1 MMHSCGRP
9 AVRGVVSPPMSTSQP
24 VAPADGPDPRTLGSP
39 EGQDPVLVPA
49 ELGQHDGV
57 EDEHLVSPDSEITDP
72 FDPARI
78 RIRTKILLVQQLVR
92 RLKENEINLA
102 PDFQRNLIW
111 RRHQKTRLIESL
123 LLKIPLP
130 VFYVSSDENDDWDV
144 VDGIQR
150 MSTIRDYIDGRFPL
164 KGLEYL
170 TQFRG
175 TIFED
180 LPRRMRRRI
189 DETELLVNIIEH
201 GTPPEVMFN
210 VFTRINTGGTPLKAQ
225 EIRHALYSG
234 AWRGFVKSLAEDE
247 PFLRATCSSIKP
259 ARMEDRE
266 CVLRFV
272 AFYLK
277 PWQSYETGNF
287 DGFLRDAIEMLN
299 KASDEKGVDRIRTDF
314 NRAMRAA
321 SHIFGDRAFRKM
333 YPGDVKRRPIN
344 KALFE
349 TWSVVLSRCSVRK
362 VENVAAHQGRL
373 VDLFKDRLASDKGF
387 ERSISAGTGS
397 PRSVRKRFETVVA
410 LVEECVL

>member
-1 MMHSCGRP
+1 
-9 AVRGVVSPPMSTSQP
+9 MSTSQP

-78 RIRTKILLVQQLVR
+78 RIRTKILLVQQLVT
-92 RLKENEINLA
+92 RLQENEINLA

-150 MSTIRDYIDGRFPL
+150 MSTIRDYVGGCFSL
-164 KGLEYL
+164 EGLEYL
-170 TQFRG
+170 TRFRG
-175 TIFED
+175 KTFED
-180 LPRRMRRRI
+180 LPRRMQRRI
-189 DETELLVNIIEH
+189 HEAELLVNIIEY

-210 VFTRINTGGTPLKAQ
+210 VFTRINTGGTLLNAQ
-225 EIRHALYSG
+225 EIRHALYRG
-234 AWRGFVKSLAEDE
+234 AWRGFLRNLAEDE
-247 PFLRATCSSIKP
+247 PFLRATCGSIGKG
-259 ARMEDRE
+259 RMADRE

-277 PWQSYETGNF
+277 PWQEYATGDL
-287 DGFLRDAIEMLN
+287 DGYLRGAIDRLN
-299 KASDEKGVDRIRTDF
+299 RTTEEERAKIRTDF

-321 SHIFGDRAFRKM
+321 HGVFENLAFRKV
-333 YPGDVKRRPIN
+333 YPGDTSRRPIN
-344 KALFE
+344 RALFE
-349 TWSVVLSRCSVRK
+349 TWSVVLARRSVR
-362 VENVAAHQGRL
+362 EIEAIVAHRSQLLDAFKERL
-373 VDLFKDRLASDKGF
+373 SNDAAF
-387 ERSISAGTGS
+387 ERSISAGTGD
-397 PRSVRKRFETVVA
+397 PHRVRKRFETVLA
-410 LVEECVL
+410 LVKEQSS